1 MKNTGKLFTVGI
13 SDAVKGL
20 IVSVLTVLIS
30 MLGSSISN
38 GVFPD
43 TWEDW
48 KVILLAS
55 LGAGLSYILK
65 NWLTNSDDQFLKK
78 EVGE

>member
-1 MKNTGKLFTVGI
+1 MKSSGKLFSVGI
-13 SDAVKGL
+13 KDATKGL
-20 IVSVLTVLIS
+20 IVAVLTVLLS

-38 GVFPD
+38 GSFPA
-43 TWEDW
+43 TWEEW

-65 NWLTNSDDQFLKK
+65 NWLTNSDDRFLKK
-78 EVGE
+78 EAGE